1 MNVQIESSWKE
12 LLSDEFEKPY
22 FVSLSEYLK
31 REKLSGIK
39 IYPKGPDIF
48 NAFNMTPVQN
58 VKIVILGQDPY
69 HGPGQAHG
77 LSFSVPEGV
86 ALPPSLQNIYK
97 ELYTDLGI
105 KPANSGSLIKWAQ
118 QGVFLLN
125 AVLTVRAGEA
135 ASHSKIGWLEFTDAV
150 ISKLSKERDGI
161 VFMLWGNFAKGKREL
176 IDTSRHFVLEAPHP
190 SPLARGG
197 FFGCRHFSKANDFI
211 KSKGKEPINW
221 ALE

>member
-77 LSFSVPEGV
+77 LSFSVPGGV

-135 ASHSKIGWLEFTDAV
+135 ASHSKIGWMEFTDAV

>member
-12 LLSDEFEKPY
+12 LLSEEFEKPY

-48 NAFNMTPVQN
+48 NAFNMTPVPD

-105 KPANSGSLIKWAQ
+105 KPANSGSLLKWAQ

-135 ASHSKIGWLEFTDAV
+135 ASHSKIGWMDFTDAV

-161 VFMLWGNFAKGKREL
+161 VFMLWGNFAKGKRDL
-176 IDTSRHFVLEAPHP
+176 IDTSRHFILEAPHP

-197 FFGCRHFSKANDFI
+197 FFGCRHFSKANEFI
-211 KSKGKEPINW
+211 KAKGKEPVNW